1 MKHHKSH
8 KSNSQVLNSFYL
20 PLFVCY
26 QILYAFNIDQIVN
39 KGLNKDYPMDISFK
53 DPKRLIYIR
62 TVLWSNLESWSK
74 DN

>member
-39 KGLNKDYPMDISFK
+39 KGLNKDYPMESSFY
-53 DPKRLIYIR
+53 DLERLIFIR
-62 TVLWSNLESWSK
+62 IVLWLNLES
-74 DN
+74 